1 MDDGAWGGSQALID
15 SILLL
20 LFFLAARR
28 NVGCWEEDTLAAGW
42 TCYPQTCLFRKDG
55 SWYSTTVVLHS
66 HCTLSETVSHY
77 RQLGLLIL
85 TY

>member
-28 NVGCWEEDTLAAGW
+28 NVGRRTHWLLDGLAIHRLVYLEKMVPGI
-42 TCYPQTCLFRKDG
+42 Q
-55 SWYSTTVVLHS
+55 
-66 HCTLSETVSHY
+66 
-77 RQLGLLIL
+77 QQ
-85 TY
+85 